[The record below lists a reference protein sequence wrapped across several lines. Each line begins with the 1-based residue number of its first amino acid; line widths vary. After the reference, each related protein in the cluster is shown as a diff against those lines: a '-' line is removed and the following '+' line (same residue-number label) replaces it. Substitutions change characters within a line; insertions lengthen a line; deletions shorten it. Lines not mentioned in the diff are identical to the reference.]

1 MRTADDFFREGGLY
15 TISNMASGSSGVA
28 FVTSVLHESITALM
42 PLGHTATFYNTY
54 HDQNTL
60 STPPHSSST
69 LFHWESISDITEY
82 IQKG

>member
-15 TISNMASGSSGVA
+15 TIFNMASGSNGVA
-28 FVTSVLHESITALM
+28 FVTSVEAEVITCLM

-54 HDQNTL
+54 HNQNTL
-60 STPPHSSST
+60 STPPHAST
-69 LFHWESISDITEY
+69 TVFHWESIEDLSEY